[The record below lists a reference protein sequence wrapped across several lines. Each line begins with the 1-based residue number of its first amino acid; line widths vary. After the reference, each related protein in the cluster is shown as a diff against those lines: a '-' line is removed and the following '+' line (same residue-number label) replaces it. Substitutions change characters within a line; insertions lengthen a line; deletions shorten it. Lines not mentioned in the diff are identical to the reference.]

1 MEKIIINPHNCSR
14 EEYGELKKYLNE
26 QSWDWDTESKT
37 SKQEVQ
43 LPNKVFALDFLTNN
57 YVKARNIIIIAAD
70 SEETVTAYL
79 YKRYSVKLTKMTW
92 LMNSWHETIYVRN
105 GSKPEEVQ
113 AKILYNTNFTI

>member
-43 LPNKVFALDFLTNN
+43 
-57 YVKARNIIIIAAD
+57 
-70 SEETVTAYL
+70 
-79 YKRYSVKLTKMTW
+79 
-92 LMNSWHETIYVRN
+92 
-105 GSKPEEVQ
+105 